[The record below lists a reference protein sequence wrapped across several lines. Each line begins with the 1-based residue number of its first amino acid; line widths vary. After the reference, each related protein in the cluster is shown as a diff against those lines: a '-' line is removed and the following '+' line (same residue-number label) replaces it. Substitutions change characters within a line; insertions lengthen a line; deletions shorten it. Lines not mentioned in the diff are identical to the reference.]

1 VVRGLLVRGLLV
13 GLMAGVV
20 GFVFARVVGEPQVS
34 AAISFEDRQAEQP
47 AAGVD
52 DHDHAA
58 GGAVADSAH
67 AGHATD
73 EVVSRRVQSSFGL
86 ALGVVVTGVAFG
98 GLLALVYAFS
108 IGRVGPPGPRP
119 LALAIALGVLVAGFV
134 VPFLK
139 YPANPPAV
147 GAPETAG
154 RRTALYLVMVGVSL
168 VAAAGA
174 VLVRRHLLLRHDR
187 WNATVLGAASYLA
200 VVVVAYLVLP
210 GVDEVPAGF
219 PADVLWSFSMA
230 SLGIQC
236 VLWVTIGL
244 AFGAL
249 EERRRAATG
258 TVSTEPSLAL

>member
-1 VVRGLLVRGLLV
+1 VVRTLLIRGLLV
-13 GLMAGVV
+13 GLTAGVV

-47 AAGVD
+47 AAGAD

-58 GGAVADSAH
+58 AASVTGSGQP
-67 AGHATD
+67 GHATD

-98 GLLALVYAFS
+98 GLFALVYAFS

-119 LALAIALGVLVAGFV
+119 LALTIALGALVAGYV

-147 GAPETAG
+147 GTPETAG
-154 RRTALYLVMVGVSL
+154 RRTALYLVMVTVSL
-168 VAAAGA
+168 VAAGGA
-174 VLVRRHLLLRHDR
+174 ILVRRRLLLRHDR

-200 VVVVAYLVLP
+200 AVVVAYVVLP

-219 PADVLWSFSMA
+219 PADVLWSFRMA
-230 SLGIQC
+230 SLGLQC

-258 TVSTEPSLAL
+258 MVSTEPSFML